1 MNKRQKQHLSIVP
14 GRSLSTAVVNK
25 DINYAIKNWKREV
38 KNSGILNEYRERQE
52 YVKPSVKRR
61 AEKDR
66 AAYIQKIRTENL
78 D

>member
-1 MNKRQKQHLSIVP
+1 MNKRHKQHLSIAP
-14 GRSLSTAVVNK
+14 GSGLAATVVNN
-25 DINYAIKNWKREV
+25 DINFALKNWKREV

-61 AEKDR
+61 AEINR
-66 AAYIQKIRTENL
+66 AKYIQKIRTENF